1 MKVDKIDTR
10 LKPNH
15 FLRNLLIAV
24 IVVILLVKLLKK
36 GKGDI
41 SLMTKIITA
50 LKGVKMVKSWMN
62 DKIERWLYFISIKL
76 EYWVLILFW
85 DLPNLHFYTI
95 TFSLLCHCLI
105 LPRITCMYSNN
116 KDTLD
121 DKEYEDRSAK
131 IIDHLAIFLYFCKH
145 FWNLLIKAKLQKE
158 ITQ

>member
-50 LKGVKMVKSWMN
+50 LKGVKMVKS
-62 DKIERWLYFISIKL
+62 
-76 EYWVLILFW
+76 
-85 DLPNLHFYTI
+85 
-95 TFSLLCHCLI
+95 
-105 LPRITCMYSNN
+105 
-116 KDTLD
+116 
-121 DKEYEDRSAK
+121 
-131 IIDHLAIFLYFCKH
+131 
-145 FWNLLIKAKLQKE
+145 
-158 ITQ
+158 